1 MRGRQPLHV
10 TKARCRVVV
19 VQPEEQKIAD
29 GRVVEL
35 FGHFRMHSNAIQRV
49 AEEEKIAK
57 MRVVE
62 RPDAEMIPRAKKV
75 FCSRIPNRK
84 RKITAQML
92 DAGCSPSRI
101 RVQNQFRV

>member
-1 MRGRQPLHV
+1 MRGWQPLDV
-10 TKARCRVVV
+10 TKAGRRVVV
-19 VQPEEQKIAD
+19 VQAKQQKIAD
-29 GRVVEL
+29 RSIVEL
-35 FGHFRMHSNAIQRV
+35 LGYFRMHSNAIQRV

-62 RPDAEMIPRAKKV
+62 RPDAQMIPRAKKV

-84 RKITAQML
+84 RKIAAQML
-92 DAGCSPSRI
+92 DAGCSPSRV